1 MTSPRS
7 KTILTTVPFK
17 SVPGLDVPV
26 SGVMHHGFV
35 SLPSTATLKDA
46 ASAMRDNHV
55 HAILITAGDGRAL
68 GWVTTRGI
76 LHNHARDWSVASSV
90 QEAITESPASV
101 RPSATLADAV
111 NAFVA
116 TGASHVLVAASD
128 DAVPVGV
135 IADSDLVTFMAR

>member
-1 MTSPRS
+1 MPKRS
-7 KTILTTVPFK
+7 AAILMWKREDGRLCVLLVHPGGPFWCNK
-17 SVPGLDVPV
+17 DLGAW
-26 SGVMHHGFV
+26 
-35 SLPSTATLKDA
+35 SLPKGEYDDSEDA
-46 ASAMRDNHV
+46 LAAARRELAEELGPSV
-55 HAILITAGDGRAL
+55 

-90 QEAITESPASV
+90 KEAITESPASV
-101 RPSATLADAV
+101 TPSATLADAV

-116 TGASHVLVAASD
+116 TGASHVLVAASG